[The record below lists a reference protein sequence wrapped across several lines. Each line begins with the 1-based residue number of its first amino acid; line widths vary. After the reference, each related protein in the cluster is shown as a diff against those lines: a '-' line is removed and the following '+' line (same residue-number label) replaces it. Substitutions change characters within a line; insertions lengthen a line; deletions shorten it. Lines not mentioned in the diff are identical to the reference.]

1 MIVAMMME
9 DNVRGDS
16 RGDDG
21 RLGSRS
27 QEIINYYFHNY
38 VESVDGDGRSW
49 YGSHTSPSPSQYS
62 CGIVKLFGFSV

>member
-38 VESVDGDGRSW
+38 VESVDGDGRS
-49 YGSHTSPSPSQYS
+49 
-62 CGIVKLFGFSV
+62 